1 MEYNDHMKDYQ
12 RKKNNKYILP
22 QAIYLITLWT
32 IRDYQ
37 RMKDEYSAIGS
48 VSSPVIDG
56 MPHGQ
61 GGTSDPTESQAVK
74 AENLAVKIEAIESS
88 LKAVPVYY
96 RRGVWE
102 SIQYRSPYP
111 LDGDRSTYGRWK
123 SRFIHDV
130 ARKLN
135 LI

>member
-1 MEYNDHMKDYQ
+1 MEYNKLMKEYQ

-22 QAIYLITLWT
+22 QAVYLVTIWT

-61 GGTSDPTESQAVK
+61 GGTSDPTLSQASK
-74 AENLAVKIEAIESS
+74 AASLAEKIEAIET
-88 LKAVPVYY
+88 ARNNIPREY

-111 LDGDRSTYGRWK
+111 MDADRSTYGRAK
-123 SRFIHDV
+123 SRFVYEV
-130 ARKLN
+130 AEALY